1 MRVIL
6 YTGKGGV
13 GKTSIAAASA
23 LKLAAEGK
31 KVLIMSTDMAHSL
44 GDCFEISLEKEP
56 IPIAAQLDAMEID
69 VVYESE
75 KSWGHMKNYMKQ
87 MLTIKGNGGIEVEEL
102 LVFPGL
108 EELFSLF
115 KILEFYEQGKYD
127 VIIVDCAP
135 TGETLS
141 LLKYPD
147 MLSNFIEKVLPIKRK
162 GVKLAGPAVEKLLKI
177 PMPEDSVFDDIEYVM
192 KKMERLQKLMLNK
205 DVLSLRIVTTP
216 EKIVIQE
223 AKRNFTCLYLYN
235 YNVDAIL
242 VNRIY
247 PDHAMQG
254 YFSKWMEMQKEG
266 LQEIEES
273 FLEVPKFYLELQK
286 QELRS
291 VPILAAAGE
300 YLFKN
305 IDISEV
311 LIQKESIEIIRSEDF
326 LAIRILLPFASK
338 GELDLRQNENEIIL
352 SIKNETKRFIVPKEF
367 ENAQIK
373 RAQFEE
379 GHLVIVFQEKG
390 KE

>member
-13 GKTSIAAASA
+13 GKTSVAAASA

-44 GDCFEISLEKEP
+44 GDCFEIKLEKEP
-56 IPIAAQLDAMEID
+56 FPIATHLDAMEID

-75 KSWGHMKNYMKQ
+75 KSWGNMKNYMKQ
-87 MLTIKGNGGIEVEEL
+87 MLIVKGEGGIEVEEL

-115 KILEFYEQGKYD
+115 KILDFYEQGKYD

-141 LLKYPD
+141 LLKYPH
-147 MLSNFIEKVLPIKRK
+147 MLSDFMKKILPIKRK
-162 GVKLAGPAVEKLLKI
+162 GAKLAGPAVEKLLKI
-177 PMPEDSVFDDIEYVM
+177 PVPEDSVFDDIEYVM
-192 KKMERLQKLMLNK
+192 NKMERLQELMLNK

-300 YLFKN
+300 HLFKN
-305 IDISEV
+305 ADISDV
-311 LIQKESIEIIRSEDF
+311 LYQKESIEVIRKNDY
-326 LAIRILLPFASK
+326 LALRILLPFASK
-338 GELDLRQNENEIIL
+338 GEMDLRQNENEIIL
-352 SIKNETKRFIVPKEF
+352 SIKNETKRFMVPEEF
-367 ENAQIK
+367 ENAQIE

-379 GHLVIVFQEKG
+379 GNLVIVFQENK
-390 KE
+390 